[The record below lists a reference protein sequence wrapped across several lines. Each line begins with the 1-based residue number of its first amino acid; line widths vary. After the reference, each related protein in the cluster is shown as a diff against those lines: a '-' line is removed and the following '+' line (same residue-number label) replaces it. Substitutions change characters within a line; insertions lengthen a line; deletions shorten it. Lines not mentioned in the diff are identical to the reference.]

1 MDNSPSGSSVYW
13 ILQARILEWVAMSP
27 SKGSSCP
34 RIEPDLL
41 YLPVL
46 AGGFF
51 TTRASSKGLG
61 SPVVGRESQDFGR
74 TRMVIS
80 QVSSESLEQATK
92 CESLA
97 SHGKEFKSKS
107 Y

>member
-27 SKGSSCP
+27 SEGSFCP

-51 TTRASSKGLG
+51 TTRASSKRLG
-61 SPVVGRESQDFGR
+61 SPLVGRESQDFGKNKDGD
-74 TRMVIS
+74 IPG
-80 QVSSESLEQATK
+80 LK
-92 CESLA
+92 
-97 SHGKEFKSKS
+97 
-107 Y
+107 